1 MRGRGRGWSF
11 EGVVRGKG
19 EEREGYGMVVGALS
33 LQRVEGRIEF
43 LLSF

>member
-1 MRGRGRGWSF
+1 
-11 EGVVRGKG
+11 
-19 EEREGYGMVVGALS
+19 MVVGALS